1 MKSKKFQLVMSSLIA
16 VSWTMWLV
24 LGFINKEY
32 NTHLFLFIV
41 KAVLT
46 PLSLLKLFLEAR
58 DCLNRKTE

>member
-1 MKSKKFQLVMSSLIA
+1 MKSKKFPLVMSSLIA

-24 LGFINKEY
+24 LGLINKEY